1 MLRYV
6 RVRVLLTICV
16 CVSLCSRLKRPLLR
30 SYCGATGYGWD
41 YPDSEFR
48 DVPLGFPLVL
58 SQKPLLLVL
67 SDFGFRLRATG
78 HCSPFCN
85 FTWYSFLNT

>member
-1 MLRYV
+1 MLRYL

-16 CVSLCSRLKRPLLR
+16 CVSVCSRLKPPLLR
-30 SYCGATGYGWD
+30 SYCSTAGYGWD

-58 SQKPLLLVL
+58 SWKLLLLVL

-78 HCSPFCN
+78 DSCISVILPG
-85 FTWYSFLNT
+85 TAS